1 MRKKNI
7 GDMTI
12 MEQVNVIVED
22 ICTNYCK
29 YPNQFDSDDPEQEQ
43 EFNNIC
49 NNCPLGKFGV

>member
-12 MEQVNVIVED
+12 MEQVNVIVSD

-29 YPNQFDSDDPEQEQ
+29 YPNQFDSDDPDQML
-43 EFNNIC
+43 EFERIC
-49 NNCPLGKFGV
+49 EHCPLDKFGV

>member
-7 GDMTI
+7 KDMTI

-29 YPNQFDSDDPEQEQ
+29 YPNQFDCENPDDVET
-43 EFNNIC
+43 FNSIC
-49 NNCPLGKFGV
+49 GKCPLGKFGV